1 MCKTDLNNAYFAIP
15 LSVKSRKYVKF
26 QGKCLLYNP
35 CCLYFRLSPAPL
47 VFMLLMASSSED
59 LLMARDTLI
68 FILQHLGFLI
78 NIKKS
83 YLEPTST
90 LEFLGVIV
98 DSGEM
103 TLSLPKEK
111 LLKVQN
117 HCQEILEN
125 GKVTV
130 RELSKLIGRLSSTAI
145 AVLPAPLHYR
155 HLQHQQIQK
164 LICHNSFEE
173 KVEISVEARKE
184 LLWWK
189 ENLTLCNGRSLISS
203 PPQIIISSDASL
215 QGWGASCHGLTTGG
229 PWSMEERKFHINV
242 LELKA
247 AKLAIMSFTLKER
260 DAISVH
266 IRMDNM
272 TALSYLMK
280 MGGTKN
286 QELTAISKE
295 IWQYLL
301 KRKITITAEYL
312 PGSMNVEAD
321 RESRQTRDSSEWKLN
336 PTIFMK
342 LCQIRGTPEVDL
354 FASRVSHQLPHYISW
369 KIDPFSQGRD
379 AFQISWAHKFVYA
392 FPPFALIGR
401 ILQKVNQDQ
410 CLMLIIT
417 PAWPGQPWFP
427 GLLKMSVKNPLL
439 LPALKDLLKDPAG
452 KLNPLVIQNSL

>member
-1 MCKTDLNNAYFAIP
+1 
-15 LSVKSRKYVKF
+15 
-26 QGKCLLYNP
+26 
-35 CCLYFRLSPAPL
+35 
-47 VFMLLMASSSED
+47 MASLLED

-68 FILQHLGFLI
+68 FILQHLSFLI
-78 NIKKS
+78 DIKKS
-83 YLEPTST
+83 YLESTST

-117 HCQEILEN
+117 HFQEILEN

-130 RELSKLIGRLSSTAI
+130 ISSTAI
-145 AVLPAPLHYR
+145 AVLPEPLHYR

-173 KVEISVEARKE
+173 KVQTSVEARKE

-272 TALSYLMK
+272 AALSYLMK

-354 FASRVSHQLPHYISW
+354 LALRVSCQLPHYISW
-369 KIDPFSQGRD
+369 KIGPFSQGRD
-379 AFQISWAHKFVYA
+379 AFQISWSRKFVYA
-392 FPPFALIGR
+392 FPAFALIGSV
-401 ILQKVNQDQ
+401 LQKVNQDQ

-417 PAWPGQPWFP
+417 PAWPGQPWF
-427 GLLKMSVKNPLL
+427 LKCLSKIHCFYQHS
-439 LPALKDLLKDPAG
+439 K
-452 KLNPLVIQNSL
+452 IY